1 VSDAKFKIDNRDK
14 NLSSH
19 WQIGN
24 VIRHGSPCF
33 HSHVSIYTMYLPLK
47 KKKRRRKEKRN
58 TILLLSLFP
67 PIFRDTFKCVND
79 MLMLT
84 GFGA

>member
-47 KKKRRRKEKRN
+47 KKKEEEKKKG
-58 TILLLSLFP
+58 ILFYYFHFFHRFFVIHLS
-67 PIFRDTFKCVND
+67 V
-79 MLMLT
+79 
-84 GFGA
+84 